1 MDVIYRITWKQVL
14 WREIQD
20 WWYTNPYLSLCN
32 SLKICPLLVSHNLLL
47 PGSVFLHM
55 LFHLLRSPFRCCPW
69 TFYSSL
75 KTLIGRYF
83 LLSLLLGLM
92 PSFALLLCFWS
103 HMYHMNICLGKW
115 FSPQLGNTFLEVR
128 GLTRFIFVSVVS
140 STAPDTIQTLRTIYW
155 SELCEMFLAH
165 VDSIKASCF
174 AFLSWSLI
182 IQFTLTCHMRRKKYL
197 VKLKNQVMLFLF
209 TNLAWKGVFERWI
222 CVFLPLDLIFLYI
235 PLSFLQLTPITSSI
249 NVSLSLSV

>member
-1 MDVIYRITWKQVL
+1 MKFRTGGIRIL
-14 WREIQD
+14 I
-20 WWYTNPYLSLCN
+20 NLCVTH
-32 SLKICPLLVSHNLLL
+32 SKFAPC
-47 PGSVFLHM
+47 
-55 LFHLLRSPFRCCPW
+55 LFHITCCFLALY
-69 TFYSSL
+69 FYICCSICLEVHSDVVL
-75 KTLIGRYF
+75 ELFIHLSKLWSGDIF
-83 LLSLLLGLM
+83 SFLSLLGSCLPL
-92 PSFALLLCFWS
+92 ALLLCVWS

-155 SELCEMFLAH
+155 SELCEMFLAL

-209 TNLAWKGVFERWI
+209 TNLAWKGVF
-222 CVFLPLDLIFLYI
+222 
-235 PLSFLQLTPITSSI
+235 
-249 NVSLSLSV
+249 